1 MTSYASLSIASCV
14 PLVPMYIYRHVSAYA
29 AYYDVSTG
37 GIRYYNVLV
46 TCYHKNVPLRLFS
59 IVFLLKRTK
68 TFFYIKY
75 NSFSNK
81 FILCFSL
88 GVRSRQKLQLN
99 EAPNFFFPGVAGDWI
114 RSCERKFFR
123 LKMFNFILFWCGN
136 LIFCFGNWFLR
147 FGTRKKP
154 ITWFRNTEYSRWYT
168 KCLFIP

>member
-14 PLVPMYIYRHVSAYA
+14 PLVPMYIYRHVSVYT

-88 GVRSRQKLQLN
+88 GVRSRQKFQLN

-114 RSCERKFFR
+114 RSRERKFFR

-136 LIFCFGNWFLR
+136 LIFVLEIDFYGLELEKNL
-147 FGTRKKP
+147 
-154 ITWFRNTEYSRWYT
+154 
-168 KCLFIP
+168 